1 MGSGLK
7 VVNIFEYN
15 FSFLTPKPSN
25 KSTLFIGYS
34 VLFNYFSSTSTN
46 LVILVLESFMT
57 VKPDQPWKS
66 ISGDML
72 TLNLVLKSNRRMI
85 FPLKY
90 QSI

>member
-7 VVNIFEYN
+7 VINILN
-15 FSFLTPKPSN
+15 TILVFLLLN
-25 KSTLFIGYS
+25 HLIGALYLLDS
-34 VLFNYFSSTSTN
+34 VLFDYFSSTSTN

-72 TLNLVLKSNRRMI
+72 TLNLKK
-85 FPLKY
+85 KY
-90 QSI
+90 SRTLY